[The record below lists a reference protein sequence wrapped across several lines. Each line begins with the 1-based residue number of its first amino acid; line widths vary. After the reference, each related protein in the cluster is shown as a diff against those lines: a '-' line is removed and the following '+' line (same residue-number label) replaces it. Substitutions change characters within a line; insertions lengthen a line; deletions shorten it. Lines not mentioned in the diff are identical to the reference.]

1 LDGPDTK
8 DGWGGRRVVERQREV
23 APVDERLVVE
33 RQREVAPVD
42 ERLVGVS
49 RVVVPRSVA

>member
-1 LDGPDTK
+1 
-8 DGWGGRRVVERQREV
+8 VVERQREV